1 MFKYKYI
8 SLLSLCLL
16 LTSMQA
22 YAQPSNDLCSGAIDV
37 SGLIGNEMGVPTEVG
52 PFTNVGATAEEG
64 LSEDLVGIWFDSDA
78 NGFQPSV
85 DQTVWFHF
93 TGDGNTYQFRTKNCP
108 GAGFYSNDT
117 QLALYQGTCD
127 NPTFVGAN
135 DDLMG
140 FWSSDWGW
148 YYSFLNFKAEL
159 DVEYWLMVD
168 GFNWNEGTTYQGV
181 AEGTFCVSSVKVQ
194 PLTDHNTCTDA
205 LILDDFLSATENNPN
220 EVGPF
225 DNTVLGSNIM
235 PDLNADN
242 IGIEC
247 WEDGPTEDGSVWFTF
262 TGNGNAYTI
271 SPSYCGDDNFVYF
284 WGWDAQMAIYTG
296 LCGELVPVG
305 CGEDYDQEN
314 NMYWP
319 EVGLDTQ
326 DGVTYY
332 VRLDGYHWT
341 NYPYEWTA
349 NGSFCLQAVVG
360 NINSIASIAPLDVK
374 FYPNP
379 CHGDITLTWEGGDD
393 VADVVAFDQLGKKVG
408 VFLNVSQGQ
417 IINLNVS
424 SGMYILNIRSDN
436 HKGSVTVDV
445 LNE

>member
-1 MFKYKYI
+1 MFKYKYF
-8 SLLSLCLL
+8 SLLSICLL
-16 LTSMQA
+16 LTNIQA
-22 YAQPSNDLCSGAIDV
+22 YAQPGNDLCSGALDI

-52 PFTNVGATAEEG
+52 PFTNVAATAEDG
-64 LSEDLVGIWFDSDA
+64 LSDDLVGIWFDSDA
-78 NGFQPSV
+78 EGFQPSV

-117 QLALYQGTCD
+117 QLALYQGACD
-127 NPTFVGAN
+127 DLTLVGAN

-140 FWSSDWGW
+140 FWSSEWGW

-159 DVEYWLMVD
+159 DVEYWFMVD

-181 AEGTFCVSSVKVQ
+181 AEGTFCISSVKLQ

-205 LILDDFLSATENNPN
+205 LALDGFLSATENNPSQF
-220 EVGPF
+220 GPF

-235 PDLNADN
+235 PDANADN

-271 SPSYCGDDNFVYF
+271 SPSYCGDDNFVYY
-284 WGWDAQMAIYTG
+284 WAWDAQMSIYTG
-296 LCGELVPVG
+296 ECGELTPVG
-305 CGEDYDQEN
+305 CSEDYDQEN

-319 EVGLDTQ
+319 EIGLDTEE
-326 DGVTYY
+326 GLTYY
-332 VRLDGYHWT
+332 VRFDGYHWT

-349 NGSFCLQAVVG
+349 DGAFCLQAVVG
-360 NINSIASIAPLDVK
+360 NINSITSITPLDVN

-379 CHGDITLTWEGGDD
+379 CYGDITLTWEGGDD

-408 VFLNVSQGQ
+408 VFLNVRKGQ
-417 IINLNVS
+417 NINLSVS

-436 HKGSVTVDV
+436 HRGSVTVDV
-445 LNE
+445 LSE